1 MWFNSLIS
9 YPFVFMR
16 LLSFRIQNFRCFE
29 DEVIDVPKNLH
40 LVTGRNDGGKSALLD
55 ALSLFFDK
63 RPDLDQEDFR
73 VTDPNGPDYAE
84 EIILTACIRVGETE
98 EDYRCICRWDR
109 GECERVYK
117 KKTCVPEDE
126 DLRHLVLNFSDTD
139 CYSAAEGRDE
149 MEKWGIPIDEQEKYK
164 ADRHEQIRR
173 YASEKSQI
181 EKWVDG
187 DRPDLSVEIYNSEES
202 IDLRKYLER
211 YLRKNVDAEVDEI
224 RADASYRKVEKQLRD
239 ASDAKID
246 QLREIFN
253 GYDYAEDSTD
263 LTPNVKVDLTRGLV
277 VEDFLVK
284 QGGEDRH
291 LSKLGAAK
299 RRKLVLAMH
308 EWDINRIEELRS
320 KQDAD
325 SEEEI
330 DGEGLLLL
338 YDEPDTHFDYEAQRK
353 LFKILQRLSVV
364 PRVQVIVATHS
375 LNLIDRVDFDRI
387 VHLERRSHPN
397 GELKTETVELT
408 HQREVHDIARRLG
421 LRNHIVLNA
430 CVLCTEGKTEEK
442 MIPELYYK
450 ARGRTLSS
458 IGVEVVRGAD
468 RGDDATWRL
477 TQHMLKNG
485 RDVFLMLDSDVQ
497 NSEKKIDQV
506 AIREFNDTE
515 GENLISTNSNLA
527 FIGEKEIEDAF
538 SDAALAEAYE
548 SYLKSVGYGLPE
560 EDTAL
565 DVIERYRDHA
575 QGLCKG
581 LHKHIYVD
589 LGTETA
595 FSKTAFSNHLLDV
608 VTENEGVDLIPES
621 LMDAFDLLD
630 GYVGAGS
637 PQS

>member
-1 MWFNSLIS
+1 
-9 YPFVFMR
+9 MR
-16 LLSFRIQNFRCFE
+16 LLSFRIQNFRCFD
-29 DEVIDVPKNLH
+29 DETIEVPKNLH

-73 VTDPNGPDYAE
+73 MTTPSGRDYAE
-84 EIILTACIRVGETE
+84 EITLTARIRRGETE
-98 EDYRCICRWDR
+98 EDYRCICRWDS
-109 GECERVYK
+109 GESERIYR
-117 KKTCVPEDE
+117 KKTSVPENE

-139 CYSAAEGRDE
+139 CYSAAEGRAE
-149 MEKWGIPIDEQEKYK
+149 MERWGIPRDEQETYK
-164 ADRHEQIRR
+164 SDRHDQIRR
-173 YASEKSQI
+173 HASKKPQI

-187 DRPDLSVEIYNSEES
+187 VRPDLSVEMYNSEES

-211 YLRKNVDAEVDEI
+211 YLRKNVDAEVGEI
-224 RADASYRKVEKQLRD
+224 RENESYREVEQQLRD
-239 ASDAKID
+239 ASNAKID
-246 QLREIFN
+246 QLRNIFD
-253 GYDYAEDSTD
+253 GYDYAEDSTN
-263 LTPNVKVDLTRGLV
+263 LTPNVTVDLTRGLV

-284 QGGEDRH
+284 QDGENRH

-308 EWDINRIEELRS
+308 EWDMTRIEELRVE
-320 KQDAD
+320 QD
-325 SEEEI
+325 S
-330 DGEGLLLL
+330 DGGEGSDDEGLLLL

-353 LFKILQRLSVV
+353 LFRILQRLAVV
-364 PRVQVIVATHS
+364 PNAQVIVATHS

-387 VHLERRSHPN
+387 VHLERRSHPD
-397 GELKTETVELT
+397 GELKTKTVKLT
-408 HQREVHDIARRLG
+408 HQGEVHDIARRLG

-442 MIPELYYK
+442 LIPELYYK
-450 ARGRTLSS
+450 VRERTLSS

-497 NSEKKIDQV
+497 NSDKKIDRD
-506 AIREFNDTE
+506 AIREFNETE
-515 GENLISTNSNLA
+515 AENLISSDSNLA

-538 SDAALAEAYE
+538 SDAVLAEAYD
-548 SYLKSVGYGLPE
+548 SYLESLGYGLSKG
-560 EDTAL
+560 DTAL
-565 DVIERYRDHA
+565 DVVKKYRGHNH
-575 QGLCKG
+575 GICKG

-608 VTENEGVDLIPES
+608 LNQDGDLDRIPDC

-630 GYVGAGS
+630 EYVGATS
-637 PQS
+637 TRL